1 MNKRQAKKIRKK
13 IAEFERFLAKRYYE
27 DIMEVDLTKDKTS
40 PLAKE
45 YLEFLETGRLK
56 VE

>member
-45 YLEFLETGRLK
+45 YLEFLETGKLK
-56 VE
+56 